1 MTRGVLRYGHKERK
15 TAMKNKKE
23 NPNLKS
29 EELNEEEL
37 ATISGGGDPGHR
49 RIEPR
54 LPNEEPK
61 GKGPGKMPA

>member
-1 MTRGVLRYGHKERK
+1 
-15 TAMKNKKE
+15 MKNKKE

-37 ATISGGGDPGHR
+37 ATISGGGGPGQR
-49 RIEPR
+49 KIDSR

>member
-1 MTRGVLRYGHKERK
+1 
-15 TAMKNKKE
+15 MKNKKE